1 MSGRAE
7 ARERRDT
14 ERGYRIYGYRW
25 VILGVVMVVNFMI
38 QVLWISY
45 GTIIADASGYY
56 GVSHQL
62 VTLLSMVFMIAFI
75 PLSLPAAWVIDSRGF
90 RTAVGFGVVMMGVF
104 GVLRGLSGSN
114 YTLVL
119 VCTIGIAVAQP
130 FLLNSWTKVPANWFA
145 AGERATAVGLITLA
159 SMLGVGA
166 GMGLSAALVGVMSIG
181 TMQLLFGVMAAAS
194 AAAFLLLARERPATP
209 PGPAGEEVRALM
221 LDGLK
226 HALTVR
232 PFLIIL
238 AVAFVILGVFNG
250 VSSWIGDIVLPRGF
264 GADAAGLLGMVMLV
278 AGVIGAVVLSA
289 MSDRQGKRV
298 RYLVLTLALAIPSLV
313 GVAFVSST
321 LLLYASFAALGF
333 FIVGALPIGMQYAA
347 EVTFPTPEGTSNGL
361 VQLCGQCSVV
371 FVYIMGPLRT
381 GSGSFAVSLLLMS
394 ALLAVAA
401 AVVSRLK
408 DAPLRSGPAPRSSP
422 APGGAAT
429 QSSLAADAAP
439 VGPDAPP
446 PPAPAG

>member
-1 MSGRAE
+1 VSRRAE
-7 ARERRDT
+7 ARELLAA
-14 ERGYRIYGYRW
+14 ERGYRVYGYRW
-25 VILGVVMVVNFMI
+25 VVLGVVMVVNFMI
-38 QVLWISY
+38 QILWIGY
-45 GTIIADASGYY
+45 GSIIADAARYY

-62 VTLLSMVFMIAFI
+62 VTLLAMVFMIAFI

-90 RTAVGFGVVMMGVF
+90 RAAVGFGVVMMGVF
-104 GVLRGLSGSN
+104 GVLRGLSGSS

-166 GMGLSAALVGVMSIG
+166 GLALSPMLIGSMSIG
-181 TMQLLFGVMAAAS
+181 TMQFVYGAVAAVS
-194 AAAFLLLARERPATP
+194 AAGFLLLARERPATP
-209 PGPAGEEVRALM
+209 PGPAGEDARALM

-226 HALTVR
+226 HALTVK
-232 PFLIIL
+232 PFLVIL
-238 AVAFVILGVFNG
+238 AVAFVIMGVFNG
-250 VSSWIGDIVLPRGF
+250 VTSWIGDIVLPRGF
-264 GADAAGLLGMVMLV
+264 DADAAGLLGLVMLV
-278 AGVIGAVVLSA
+278 AGVIGAVLLSA
-289 MSDRQGKRV
+289 LSDRQGKRI

-313 GVAFVSST
+313 GVAFVSTT
-321 LLLYASFAALGF
+321 LLLYASCAALGF

-381 GSGSFAVSLLLMS
+381 GSGSFAVSLVLMS
-394 ALLAVAA
+394 VLLAVAA
-401 AVVSRLK
+401 VVVSRLK
-408 DAPLRSGPAPRSSP
+408 DALPA
-422 APGGAAT
+422 
-429 QSSLAADAAP
+429 
-439 VGPDAPP
+439 
-446 PPAPAG
+446 